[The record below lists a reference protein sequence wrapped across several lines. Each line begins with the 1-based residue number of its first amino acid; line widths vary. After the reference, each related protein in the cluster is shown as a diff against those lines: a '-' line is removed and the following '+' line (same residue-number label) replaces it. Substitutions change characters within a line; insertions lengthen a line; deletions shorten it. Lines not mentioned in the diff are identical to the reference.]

1 MSSEDHTAVII
12 HLDID
17 AFYAQVEENVCP
29 EYKTK
34 PLGVYQKTIIV
45 TSNYVARAYGIT
57 KCMLTTEAIKL
68 CPHLVLV
75 NGENLEKYRQISQ
88 DITKFIQDKYKVPV
102 EKLGFDENF
111 VDITKLVN
119 ERLNASKNDET
130 VPENSEGNLSDED
143 DDFSVNLVD
152 EAVPSSEHLE
162 NMSNKR
168 KSRDVELETVEN
180 GNKKTRLNSFEND
193 TKMSAHTEAVENN
206 TFQHN
211 NIGDRCEDKGN
222 SLHNV
227 SGHVYK
233 NTMGK
238 CSCGCTTRLII
249 GSHIAHDIRH
259 ELLQTFHLTL
269 SAGISYNKLLSKLV
283 GSQHKPNQQT
293 VIFPNAVLDLMGN
306 IHLKQ
311 IPGIGRKMFEKLSN
325 LNMKTVEDLQN
336 ASKAFLCKEFDSTT
350 ADWLSNISYGRDFAK
365 VKVFSKQSSIG
376 VEDRYYK
383 PITNLTDFTK
393 QCKILLD
400 RLLTLVRKDGRV
412 PKLLKISLRFDHFK
426 YEWKLDSKQCQINAS
441 VFSNSDP
448 STIEHYLLDVIIKL
462 YKELCIKRNSHTV
475 TYINIA
481 VGNFIDIA
489 DTKNSIL
496 KFCQNK
502 YSTFPKYKEL
512 CIKRNSHTVTYI
524 NIAVGNFI
532 DIADTQNSILK
543 FCQNKYSAF
552 PNESQNIKTPHSSSD
567 SMCQNKSGDVKVNKD
582 SEIINKSFMS
592 HGNSDNNTCNDN
604 SSSVDN
610 TNANHASTSTSNSN
624 IIHTNTLDIDNI
636 DRDVLNELPDDI
648 REEIEREM
656 KTRNSIGITVRQNQ
670 TNKNYRS
677 GDQKK
682 KTAKQL
688 INQRL
693 TFIHQLQFK
702 EKRMFQNQYKYYKN
716 PKVSILDPAYYFAK
730 CFALLS
736 ISKISKNHNRILVSP
751 FESNRGM
758 EFYTISYLSF
768 AYTSLSICME
778 FYTISYLSFAYT
790 SLSILVMAFT
800 FQQCV
805 LFINYPCVGM
815 SDCAAWILTASH
827 SILSILSILVMAFTF
842 QQCVLFINYPCVGM
856 SDCAAWILTA
866 SHSILSIILLVT
878 SMSRTKACIGEII
891 S

>member
-1 MSSEDHTAVII
+1 MSLEDHNAVII

-143 DDFSVNLVD
+143 DDFSVNLVN
-152 EAVPSSEHLE
+152 EAIPSREHLE

-193 TKMSAHTEAVENN
+193 TKMSAHTEAVVNN
-206 TFQHN
+206 TCQHN

-222 SLHNV
+222 SLHSV

-365 VKVFSKQSSIG
+365 VKVFSKLSSIG

-462 YKELCIKRNSHTV
+462 
-475 TYINIA
+475 
-481 VGNFIDIA
+481 F
-489 DTKNSIL
+489 
-496 KFCQNK
+496 
-502 YSTFPKYKEL
+502 KEL

-532 DIADTQNSILK
+532 DIADTQSSILK

-656 KTRNSIGITVRQNQ
+656 KTRNSIGTTVGQNQ
-670 TNKNYRS
+670 TNKNHRS

-688 INQRL
+688 
-693 TFIHQLQFK
+693 
-702 EKRMFQNQYKYYKN
+702 
-716 PKVSILDPAYYFAK
+716 
-730 CFALLS
+730 
-736 ISKISKNHNRILVSP
+736 
-751 FESNRGM
+751 
-758 EFYTISYLSF
+758 
-768 AYTSLSICME
+768 
-778 FYTISYLSFAYT
+778 
-790 SLSILVMAFT
+790 
-800 FQQCV
+800 
-805 LFINYPCVGM
+805 
-815 SDCAAWILTASH
+815 
-827 SILSILSILVMAFTF
+827 
-842 QQCVLFINYPCVGM
+842 
-856 SDCAAWILTA
+856 
-866 SHSILSIILLVT
+866 
-878 SMSRTKACIGEII
+878 SMLNFVQKK
-891 S
+891 